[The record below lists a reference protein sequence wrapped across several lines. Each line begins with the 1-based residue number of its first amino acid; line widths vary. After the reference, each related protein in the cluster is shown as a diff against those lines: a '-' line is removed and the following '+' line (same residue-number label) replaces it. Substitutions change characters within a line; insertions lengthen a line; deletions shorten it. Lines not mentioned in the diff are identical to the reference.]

1 MMKKCVYNVVYK
13 CRLCGKTYEDST
25 LVATQLKLLQLMDE
39 VDTTG
44 DAYLSPTDGIGV
56 HKVSQHH
63 CKDGSMGLA
72 DFIGFRF
79 VEEFHMEQ
87 EDEISF
93 YKALYGSQDFE
104 EEEE

>member
-1 MMKKCVYNVVYK
+1 MMEKRVYHVVYK
-13 CRLCGKTYEDST
+13 CRLCGKTDETCT
-25 LVATQLKLLQLMDE
+25 LGATHLKLLQLLNE
-39 VDTTG
+39 LDTTG
-44 DAYLSPTDGIGV
+44 HAYLSPTDGLGV

-87 EDEISF
+87 ED
-93 YKALYGSQDFE
+93 A
-104 EEEE
+104 

>member
-1 MMKKCVYNVVYK
+1 MMEKRVYHVVYK
-13 CRLCGKTYEDST
+13 CRLCGKTDESST
-25 LVATQLKLLQLMDE
+25 IGATRLKLLQLMHE

-56 HKVSQHH
+56 HKVQTHF
-63 CKDGSMGLA
+63 CKDGSMGIA

-87 EDEISF
+87 ED
-93 YKALYGSQDFE
+93 KDA
-104 EEEE
+104 